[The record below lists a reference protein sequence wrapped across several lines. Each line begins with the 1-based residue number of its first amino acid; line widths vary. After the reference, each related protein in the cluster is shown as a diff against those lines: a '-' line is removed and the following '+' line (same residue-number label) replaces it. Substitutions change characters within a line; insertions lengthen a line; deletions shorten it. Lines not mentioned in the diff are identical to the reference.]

1 MALRAKGAYAEF
13 TGAAAPQA
21 FLRAGCVHLT
31 FDSLHQQRPELRW
44 GQVAEA
50 LGPEVLA
57 NRTVLLQRGQS
68 AALLVNG
75 QQTASWDAEQAGG
88 PAKLTARLQHVA
100 PCCAVAGQPLQLLLS
115 GFGLDA
121 ADIKL
126 HARHQG
132 RFLGIQAGAEAS
144 GAAGEPPAAPA
155 ADASAGVAEQGS
167 VAAGERGASSRRVC
181 LAAEL
186 DPVPSPGLVWIEVEQ
201 QHLISRPQPL
211 LVLPDAEMASELLL
225 LEWAL
230 GPERT
235 SKVGLGCRGAAP
247 GAGRLRAS
255 RRSHPACF
263 RPAVAASAQPPT
275 EHPPRLEDAR
285 PVIHT
290 PSSSSLPPAGLP
302 GPWRAAGSPLHLPA
316 APDAQVRPGALLSRR
331 LHERAPALPLPAA
344 AAVHQEA
351 KPAPPHARLATPPP
365 ANQPIPVSTL
375 HAASPR
381 PAHPAAQAAPRRGPA
396 GRFCHLVQLRRGL

>member
-1 MALRAKGAYAEF
+1 MLQKVASLISSEGLLVQVRPPRLPNLTGCTMHSGTLGSRCNGDTLCCHCRRHCRRQCSEAEGRDPACCPRFPRACAEF
-13 TGAAAPQA
+13 AGAAAPQA

-31 FDSLHQQRPELRW
+31 FDSLHQQPPMFGW
-44 GQVAEA
+44 GQVAQA

-121 ADIKL
+121 PGIKL

-132 RFLGIQAGAEAS
+132 RFLPVQLASTEAE
-144 GAAGEPPAAPA
+144 GVGPATAVRIELPA
-155 ADASAGVAEQGS
+155 
-167 VAAGERGASSRRVC
+167 
-181 LAAEL
+181 
-186 DPVPSPGLVWIEVEQ
+186 VPSPGLVWIEVEQ

-230 GPERT
+230 GPEVMAQVGWGVWVEEGEGLRCQLPCALLINAMFEGTRAEIAARSPHPSLT
-235 SKVGLGCRGAAP
+235 SARAHPTPLAGAAP
-247 GAGRLRAS
+247 S
-255 RRSHPACF
+255 WP
-263 RPAVAASAQPPT
+263 
-275 EHPPRLEDAR
+275 
-285 PVIHT
+285 
-290 PSSSSLPPAGLP
+290 
-302 GPWRAAGSPLHLPA
+302 AAGPP
-316 APDAQVRPGALLSRR
+316 SRV
-331 LHERAPALPLPAA
+331 PPAA
-344 AAVHQEA
+344 AAA
-351 KPAPPHARLATPPP
+351 PGGPPAPPAHGDGRQRHHRPRVWLLRLW
-365 ANQPIPVSTL
+365 QPSQRL
-375 HAASPR
+375 
-381 PAHPAAQAAPRRGPA
+381 
-396 GRFCHLVQLRRGL
+396 